1 MSGWEITK
9 KEILK
14 NVSLNKKNILD
25 IGCGNG
31 WFLKWCS
38 KAIENGVGIDPSD
51 QLIYTAK
58 DYNNSSNI
66 EYIKLG
72 GEEVSQLNKTFD
84 IIFLFNSF
92 HHVPNNLMMKALIE
106 CSICMNK
113 KSLLLIIEPIAK
125 GNFYKFMKD
134 IDDEFEV
141 RELAYENI
149 KLCKKANL
157 YIKEEIYYDEV
168 KVFDSPENCINFLQK
183 VDIKRIDYI
192 KNNLDNII
200 NKFNY
205 FSSKSDN
212 KYEFIQPMRL
222 NILELMKG

>member
-1 MSGWEITK
+1 MPGWEITK

-14 NVSLNKKNILD
+14 IVNLNKKNVLD

-38 KAIENGVGIDPSD
+38 RKIENGIGIDPSEE
-51 QLIYTAK
+51 LICAAK
-58 DYNNSSNI
+58 DSNNSLNI

-72 GEEVSQLNKTFD
+72 GEEVSQLNKKFD

-92 HHVPNNLMMKALIE
+92 HHVHNNLMMKALTE
-106 CSICMNK
+106 CSKCMKK

-134 IDDEFEV
+134 IDDEFLV
-141 RELAYENI
+141 RKLAYENI

-157 YIKEEIYYDEV
+157 CIKKEIYYNEV
-168 KVFDSPENCINFLQK
+168 KVFDNPENCINFLQK
-183 VDIKRIDYI
+183 IDINRVDYI
-192 KNNLDNII
+192 KNNFDNII
-200 NKFNY
+200 NNFYY
-205 FSSKSDN
+205 FSSINND

-222 NILELMKG
+222 NIFKLMKG